1 MNRHLARIA
10 VLSTL
15 AGAVDAHAQQF
26 IEASYAV
33 DSIGSTTAVAE
44 FALDGPPPVLYV
56 DLAATLPELSYL
68 ESRWYANT
76 EGSPRF
82 TTFASQVPT
91 EPDKYWFQVP
101 FQDWQDWKYL
111 GPWRVDT
118 TLYSIELIL
127 IYGVGVGSLASYDLG
142 STGFDVVNVTQV
154 PEASSWTLLAVG
166 LAGLAGAARVR
177 RARGTPN

>member
-1 MNRHLARIA
+1 MKNVLATTA
-10 VLSTL
+10 LLTM
-15 AGAVDAHAQQF
+15 AAFATHAQAQRQF
-26 IEASYAV
+26 IEASYTV

-76 EGSPRF
+76 EGRPRF
-82 TTFASQVPT
+82 TTFAGQVPT

-101 FQDWQDWKYL
+101 FQEWQDWKYA

-142 STGFDVVNVTQV
+142 STGFDVVQAVQV
-154 PEASSWTLLAVG
+154 PEPSTWAMLGLGLLGVV
-166 LAGLAGAARVR
+166 GAARVR
-177 RARGTPN
+177 RT